1 MAKIKKNY
9 LVKKR
14 NVLNEMRTKDMP
26 LQELRFLSIYL
37 SKINKDDPSTRCV
50 RFSLDDFQTI
60 MDIVRLDMAHTKKV
74 TDTLLSRVV
83 SVPVENDDGKYIG
96 YSSFQLFKECTVIT
110 EDPDGAYVKIDANDK
125 ALPLMF
131 LYKEKYLTYRL
142 SNALRVK
149 SSNQFRMYEILKQY
163 EKIGSRILSV
173 EELKRQ
179 LGIGENEY
187 PRYGNFKV
195 RVLDSCQK
203 ALAKYTDIKYTYEP
217 YGNRGNAG
225 KVLSLRFIIQKNEVE
240 QITLPEF
247 IQQYK
252 ADEES
257 VLSDFDKKMMFLSD
271 ACDNEFSI
279 PEIVV
284 FHGLMVE
291 HLPHEILRDDLKC
304 YDYLMRKYRYMNMQD
319 SKHKIIHRNAYMRS
333 IIGKD
338 EEPIEARAQEDKAKR
353 KKYVAEIERLERD
366 ELKAVV
372 GEQEEPFVNCF
383 DAL

>member
-1 MAKIKKNY
+1 MTIKKNY

-14 NVLNEMRTKDMP
+14 NVLNEMRAKDMT

-50 RFSLDDFQTI
+50 RFSLDDFQTV
-60 MDIVRLDMAHTKKV
+60 MDIIHVDIAHIKKV

-83 SVPVENDDGKYIG
+83 SVPIENDDGKYIG
-96 YSSFQLFKECTVIT
+96 YNSFQLFKECTVISN
-110 EDPDGAYVKIDANDK
+110 DPTGAHVVIDAHDK

-149 SSNQFRMYEILKQY
+149 SSNQIRMYEILKQY

-179 LGIGENEY
+179 LGIGEKEY
-187 PRYGNFKV
+187 IRFGDFKV
-195 RVLDSCQK
+195 DVLNVCQK
-203 ALAKYTDIKYTYEP
+203 ALAEYTDIKYTYEP
-217 YGNRGNAG
+217 YGKRGKAG
-225 KVLSLRFIIQKNEVE
+225 KVLSLRFFIQKNEVE

-247 IQQYK
+247 IEQHK
-252 ADEES
+252 EDDDSE
-257 VLSDFDKKMMFLSD
+257 LSDFDKKIMFLSD

-284 FHGLMVE
+284 FYDLMVE
-291 HLPHEILRDDLKC
+291 YLPQETVRDDLKC

-319 SKHKIIHRNAYMRS
+319 SKHKILHRNAYMRS

-338 EEPIEARAQEDKAKR
+338 DEAAEAKAQTKSQTDNKR
-353 KKYVAEIERLERD
+353 RKYAAEIELLEREQLTAAAGD
-366 ELKAVV
+366 E
-372 GEQEEPFVNCF
+372 E
-383 DAL
+383 